1 MNGTRMF
8 TIPSRVMTLIVL
20 TTIDLGKSPD
30 PTLPAITWVNK
41 LMFAD

>member
-1 MNGTRMF
+1 MNGTRMYYS
-8 TIPSRVMTLIVL
+8 SRVMTLIVL
-20 TTIDLGKSPD
+20 TTTDLGKSPE